1 MSESI
6 RARACRFATVSAVD
20 HNHDFLVVV
29 IVLMRVFLI
38 WLLISG
44 HYYYLA
50 LIAPVI

>member
-1 MSESI
+1 MPESI
-6 RARACRFATVSAVD
+6 RARACRFATVIAVD
-20 HNHDFLVVV
+20 HNHDFLVI